1 MGLKCKKVTKF
12 IFKKIIKIFNNQTKI
27 ANKHINFQEKRN
39 LFNKIIAISLMLII
53 FFYTLSF
60 KNFSNAN
67 LEDNEKVNLDEI
79 QKTIETSANLNKDSS
94 SNEPKLDSRIALVYD
109 RNSGNVLYEK
119 MDIKQPLWQAQLK

>member
-79 QKTIETSANLNKDSS
+79 QK
-94 SNEPKLDSRIALVYD
+94 
-109 RNSGNVLYEK
+109 
-119 MDIKQPLWQAQLK
+119 QLKLQPI